1 MEGRTKI
8 RYADSTRSTSLN
20 LLLGRSLGLL
30 SRSLGS
36 RLRSCPGLL
45 GLGGVSIGGRLC
57 LLCSRL
63 FLLGSTTGSGG
74 VFFGSAPLL
83 CVGTAARLLLLLSFS
98 LVLLSLDGSAT
109 RLLVYARLGLWGAL
123 LGLVGVVGR
132 VLVVSACLFVALGQL
147 CSLPR
152 GPSTARLLL
161 DLILDLLSKLS
172 YKEACKGGAVGS
184 ATDFVMM
191 LVRYGVCWTHPLEV
205 PLAWTHA

>member
-1 MEGRTKI
+1 MKKTTARDESPEWEEVSVRLTGRGKGGQ
-8 RYADSTRSTSLN
+8 RFGMLTRSTSLN

-36 RLRSCPGLL
+36 RLGSCLGLL
-45 GLGGVSIGGRLC
+45 CLGGVSIGGRLRLR
-57 LLCSRL
+57 LLCSWL
-63 FLLGSTTGSGG
+63 FLLVGTTRSGG
-74 VFFGSAPLL
+74 VVFRGAPLL

-98 LVLLSLDGSAT
+98 LVLLSLDGGAT

-172 YKEACKGGAVGS
+172 
-184 ATDFVMM
+184 
-191 LVRYGVCWTHPLEV
+191 
-205 PLAWTHA
+205 